1 MKDIKSFLDRNA
13 LSLAMLVGVVG
24 FPVFRHLTWML
35 PPLIFLM
42 LFFTFCKIN
51 PLDLRLR
58 AWHCVVLATQL
69 TLGIGIYYGLL
80 AIGSEVIGRLGD
92 QVIGANDI
100 AIISQGLMLC
110 ILMPT
115 ATAAPII
122 AGKLG
127 GSIQN
132 LTSFTLL
139 SNIATA
145 IIVPLFFPVV
155 NPSAGIEFTTAFWMI
170 LKKISPLLLGPFF
183 AAWLLRIGY
192 NIYQR
197 KKGSGKTFT
206 LSKKWATMPF
216 YVWVMTLIVLMADLT
231 YTLIHQEYS
240 YWTIGILC
248 VGSIA
253 TCLLQFG
260 LGRWIGLR
268 FPATTK
274 GEDYRDVLINP
285 EAANYSMEQVSR
297 ITAGQA
303 FGQKNTTLAIWMA
316 QAYLVP
322 VASMAPAAYIIW
334 QNLFNSI
341 QLSRAG
347 KHAKKYRVSKYPLFF
362 YIMSQLFVFSDCTS
376 THRYILLD
384 TWITLVGD
392 FTSTRSLCP

>member
-58 AWHCVVLATQL
+58 TWHCVVLATQL

-155 NPSAGIEFTTAFWMI
+155 NPSAGIEFATAFWMI

-192 NIYQR
+192 NFYQR
-197 KKGSGKTFT
+197 KKGSDKTFT

-253 TCLLQFG
+253 TCLLQFW
-260 LGRWIGLR
+260 LGRRIGLR

-347 KHAKKYRVSKYPLFF
+347 KHAKK
-362 YIMSQLFVFSDCTS
+362 
-376 THRYILLD
+376 
-384 TWITLVGD
+384 
-392 FTSTRSLCP
+392 

>member
-58 AWHCVVLATQL
+58 AWHCVVLGTQL

-192 NIYQR
+192 NFYQR
-197 KKGSGKTFT
+197 KKGSDKTFT

-248 VGSIA
+248 AGSIA

-316 QAYLVP
+316 HAYLVP

-341 QLSRAG
+341 PLSRAG
-347 KHAKKYRVSKYPLFF
+347 KQAKK
-362 YIMSQLFVFSDCTS
+362 
-376 THRYILLD
+376 
-384 TWITLVGD
+384 
-392 FTSTRSLCP
+392 

>member
-58 AWHCVVLATQL
+58 TWHCVVLGTQL

-80 AIGSEVIGRLGD
+80 SIGNEVIERFGD
-92 QVIGANDI
+92 KVIGINDI

-192 NIYQR
+192 NFYQR
-197 KKGSGKTFT
+197 KKGSDKTFT

-253 TCLLQFG
+253 TCLLQFW
-260 LGRWIGLR
+260 LGRRIGLR

-285 EAANYSMEQVSR
+285 KAANYSMEQVSR

-347 KHAKKYRVSKYPLFF
+347 KHAKK
-362 YIMSQLFVFSDCTS
+362 
-376 THRYILLD
+376 
-384 TWITLVGD
+384 
-392 FTSTRSLCP
+392 

>member
-51 PLDLRLR
+51 PLDLRMR
-58 AWHCVVLATQL
+58 TWHCVVLATQL
-69 TLGIGIYYGLL
+69 ILGIGIYYGLL

-155 NPSAGIEFTTAFWMI
+155 NPSTGIEFATAFWMI

-347 KHAKKYRVSKYPLFF
+347 KHAKK
-362 YIMSQLFVFSDCTS
+362 
-376 THRYILLD
+376 
-384 TWITLVGD
+384 
-392 FTSTRSLCP
+392 

>member
-58 AWHCVVLATQL
+58 TWHCVVLATQL

-92 QVIGANDI
+92 QVIGDNDI

-347 KHAKKYRVSKYPLFF
+347 KHAKK
-362 YIMSQLFVFSDCTS
+362 
-376 THRYILLD
+376 
-384 TWITLVGD
+384 
-392 FTSTRSLCP
+392 

>member
-1 MKDIKSFLDRNA
+1 MAKTAANIKSFLDRNA
-13 LSLAMLVGVVG
+13 LSLAMIIGVVG
-24 FPVFRHLTWML
+24 FPIFKSLTWLL
-35 PPLIFLM
+35 PPLIFTM

-51 PLDLRLR
+51 PLDLRIRL
-58 AWHCVVLATQL
+58 WHCAVLLTQL
-69 TLGIGIYYGLL
+69 VLGVGIYY
-80 AIGSEVIGRLGD
+80 VIQYITHYWVSSFSL
-92 QVIGANDI
+92 NDI
-100 AIISQGLMLC
+100 AIIAQGIMLC

-170 LKKISPLLLGPFF
+170 LRKISPLLLGPFI
-183 AAWLLRIGY
+183 AAWLLRICY
-192 NIYQR
+192 NEYHR
-197 KKGSGKTFT
+197 KKKTYKTFT
-206 LSKKWATMPF
+206 LSTKWASMPF
-216 YVWVMTLIVLMADLT
+216 YVWIVTLIILMADLT
-231 YTLIHQEYS
+231 HTLLHQKYS

-248 VGSIA
+248 VGSLL
-253 TCLLQFG
+253 TCLLQFAI
-260 LGRWIGLR
+260 GRVIGYRL
-268 FPATTK
+268 PASTR
-274 GEDYRDVLINP
+274 GEDYHDVLINP
-285 EAANYSMEQVSR
+285 AAANYTMKQVSC

-334 QNLFNSI
+334 QNLVNSI
-341 QLSRAG
+341 QIMRAG
-347 KHAKKYRVSKYPLFF
+347 KRAKNKGIS
-362 YIMSQLFVFSDCTS
+362 
-376 THRYILLD
+376 
-384 TWITLVGD
+384 
-392 FTSTRSLCP
+392 

>member
-1 MKDIKSFLDRNA
+1 
-13 LSLAMLVGVVG
+13 ML
-24 FPVFRHLTWML
+24 L
-35 PPLIFLM
+35 
-42 LFFTFCKIN
+42 
-51 PLDLRLR
+51 
-58 AWHCVVLATQL
+58 TQL
-69 TLGIGIYYGLL
+69 VLGIGIYYGVEFLL
-80 AIGSEVIGRLGD
+80 AKTTL
-92 QVIGANDI
+92 ANADI

-110 ILMPT
+110 VLMPT
-115 ATAAPII
+115 ASAAAII

-155 NPSAGIEFTTAFWMI
+155 NPSAGIEFATAFWMI

-192 NIYQR
+192 NFYQR
-197 KKGSGKTFT
+197 KKGSDKTFT

-274 GEDYRDVLINP
+274 GEDYRDVLNNP

-347 KHAKKYRVSKYPLFF
+347 KHAKK
-362 YIMSQLFVFSDCTS
+362 
-376 THRYILLD
+376 
-384 TWITLVGD
+384 
-392 FTSTRSLCP
+392 

>member
-58 AWHCVVLATQL
+58 TWHCVVLATQL

-192 NIYQR
+192 NFYQR
-197 KKGSGKTFT
+197 KKGSDKTFT

-248 VGSIA
+248 AGSIA

-316 QAYLVP
+316 HAYLVP

-347 KHAKKYRVSKYPLFF
+347 NHAKK
-362 YIMSQLFVFSDCTS
+362 
-376 THRYILLD
+376 
-384 TWITLVGD
+384 
-392 FTSTRSLCP
+392 

>member
-58 AWHCVVLATQL
+58 TWHCVVLATQL
-69 TLGIGIYYGLL
+69 ILGIGIYYGLL
-80 AIGSEVIGRLGD
+80 AIGNEVIERFGD
-92 QVIGANDI
+92 KVIGINDI

-145 IIVPLFFPVV
+145 IIVPLFFPMV
-155 NPSAGIEFTTAFWMI
+155 NPSAGIEFATAFWMI

-192 NIYQR
+192 NFYQR
-197 KKGSGKTFT
+197 KKGSDKTFT

-347 KHAKKYRVSKYPLFF
+347 KHAKK
-362 YIMSQLFVFSDCTS
+362 
-376 THRYILLD
+376 
-384 TWITLVGD
+384 
-392 FTSTRSLCP
+392 

>member
-58 AWHCVVLATQL
+58 TWHCVVLLTQL
-69 TLGIGIYYGLL
+69 ALGIGIYYGLL
-80 AIGSEVIGRLGD
+80 AIGNEVIDQFGD
-92 QVIGANDI
+92 MVIGANDI

-170 LKKISPLLLGPFF
+170 LKKISPLLLGPFL

-192 NIYQR
+192 NFYQR
-197 KKGSGKTFT
+197 KKGSDKTFT

-316 QAYLVP
+316 QTYLVP

-347 KHAKKYRVSKYPLFF
+347 KQAKK
-362 YIMSQLFVFSDCTS
+362 
-376 THRYILLD
+376 
-384 TWITLVGD
+384 
-392 FTSTRSLCP
+392 

>member
-69 TLGIGIYYGLL
+69 ILGIGIYYGLL

-347 KHAKKYRVSKYPLFF
+347 KHAKK
-362 YIMSQLFVFSDCTS
+362 
-376 THRYILLD
+376 
-384 TWITLVGD
+384 
-392 FTSTRSLCP
+392 

>member
-1 MKDIKSFLDRNA
+1 MKASLSKIPNIIDRYA
-13 LSLAMLVGVVG
+13 LTLAMLIGVVG

-51 PLDLRLR
+51 PMHLRIR
-58 AWHCVVLATQL
+58 RWHIVVLFTQL
-69 TLGIGIYYGLL
+69 AIGIGLYYGLQYSLEPL
-80 AIGSEVIGRLGD
+80 ASSPNSFIALKPT
-92 QVIGANDI
+92 DI

-110 ILMPT
+110 VLMPT
-115 ATAAPII
+115 ASAAAII

-145 IIVPLFFPVV
+145 VVVPLFFPVV
-155 NPSAGIEFTTAFWMI
+155 NPSAGIEFSAAFLMI
-170 LKKISPLLLGPFF
+170 LRKITPLLIMPFL
-183 AAWLLRIGY
+183 AAWLLRIAY
-192 NIYQR
+192 NTYHR
-197 KKGSGKTFT
+197 KRATGKTFS
-206 LSKKWATMPF
+206 LPKQWAAMPF
-216 YVWVMTLIVLMADLT
+216 YVWVLTLIVLMSDLT
-231 YTLIHQEYS
+231 YTLVHQQYS
-240 YWTIGILC
+240 YWTIALLC
-248 VGSIA
+248 IGSLL

-260 LGRWIGLR
+260 LGKWIGSCL
-268 FPATTK
+268 PAATK

-285 EAANYSMEQVSR
+285 EAANYSMQQISR

-334 QNLFNSI
+334 QNIFNAI
-341 QLSRAG
+341 QLAIA
-347 KHAKKYRVSKYPLFF
+347 AKKAR
-362 YIMSQLFVFSDCTS
+362 
-376 THRYILLD
+376 R
-384 TWITLVGD
+384 
-392 FTSTRSLCP
+392 

>member
-58 AWHCVVLATQL
+58 TWHCVVLATQL
-69 TLGIGIYYGLL
+69 ILGIGIYYGLL
-80 AIGSEVIGRLGD
+80 AIGNEVIERFGD
-92 QVIGANDI
+92 KVIGINDI

-145 IIVPLFFPVV
+145 IIVPLFFPMV

-192 NIYQR
+192 NFYQR

-253 TCLLQFG
+253 TCLLQFW
-260 LGRWIGLR
+260 LGRRIGLR

-347 KHAKKYRVSKYPLFF
+347 KHAKK
-362 YIMSQLFVFSDCTS
+362 
-376 THRYILLD
+376 
-384 TWITLVGD
+384 
-392 FTSTRSLCP
+392 

>member
-1 MKDIKSFLDRNA
+1 MNIVDIKSFLERNA
-13 LSLAMLVGVVG
+13 LALAMLVGAVG
-24 FPVFRHLTWML
+24 FPLFRHLTWLL

-58 AWHCVVLATQL
+58 TWHWIVLFTQIV
-69 TLGIGIYYGLL
+69 LGIAVFYGLKYTFTHWFSHFSQ
-80 AIGSEVIGRLGD
+80 G
-92 QVIGANDI
+92 DI

-110 ILMPT
+110 IWMPT
-115 ATAAPII
+115 ASAAAII

-139 SNIATA
+139 SNVATA
-145 IIVPLFFPVV
+145 VIVPLFFPVI
-155 NPSAGIEFTTAFWMI
+155 NPSADIEFTEAFLMI
-170 LKKISPLLLGPFF
+170 LKRITPLLLCPFF
-183 AAWLLRIGY
+183 AAWILRIVC
-192 NIYQR
+192 NIYHR
-197 KKGSGKTFT
+197 KRKTGKTFT
-206 LSKKWATMPF
+206 LTTLWAAMPF
-216 YVWVMTLIVLMADLT
+216 YIWIVALVVLMADLT

-240 YWTIGILC
+240 FWTIAILC
-248 VGSIA
+248 VGSLT

-260 LGRWIGLR
+260 LGKWIGFR

-274 GEDYRDVLINP
+274 GEDYHDVLINP

-341 QLSRAG
+341 QLSQAG
-347 KHAKKYRVSKYPLFF
+347 RKAKKKGTV
-362 YIMSQLFVFSDCTS
+362 
-376 THRYILLD
+376 
-384 TWITLVGD
+384 
-392 FTSTRSLCP
+392 

>member
-58 AWHCVVLATQL
+58 TWHCVVLATQL

-192 NIYQR
+192 NFYQR
-197 KKGSGKTFT
+197 KKGSDKTFT

-248 VGSIA
+248 AGSIA

-347 KHAKKYRVSKYPLFF
+347 KHAKK
-362 YIMSQLFVFSDCTS
+362 
-376 THRYILLD
+376 
-384 TWITLVGD
+384 
-392 FTSTRSLCP
+392 